1 MNWVLT
7 ENYKEWIFEWLC
19 LEYLHKY
26 TAVQGHLKQWVE
38 KVARLSCQS
47 CQKVLSSRLI
57 INSRQLWNSHQR
69 HKFIRAKASRDIWKI
84 RVSEMAFSGVLRGI
98 FHHGCHVVS
107 SEYTQDLHWEQCC
120 LNVPA
125 VPRHRTVWTFHRSKS
140 VEICVIQNLETESLQ
155 FYSMVLIFVSSY
167 CRKR

>member
-1 MNWVLT
+1 MIPVNWVLT

-38 KVARLSCQS
+38 KVARLSCQG
-47 CQKVLSSRLI
+47 CQKVSSSRLI

-84 RVSEMAFSGVLRGI
+84 RVSEMAFSVVFKRYFPPWMSCCFVRIHARPVLGTMPSK
-98 FHHGCHVVS
+98 CPS
-107 SEYTQDLHWEQCC
+107 
-120 LNVPA
+120 
-125 VPRHRTVWTFHRSKS
+125 RSKTPRGLNIS
-140 VEICVIQNLETESLQ
+140 RI
-155 FYSMVLIFVSSY
+155 
-167 CRKR
+167 